1 MNKIIK
7 VLLKIVA
14 GIIAFIII
22 VIVAVLSYSL
32 YDPNID
38 ISPSAYKWEK
48 GMSDAE
54 IEQTTNDL
62 VSQMSLE
69 EKMDQLSG
77 NHQISMLKIGVR
89 YALFKDDFP
98 YSIVYAGQNEN
109 LHIPPIAFSDGPR
122 GVTTGNSTT
131 FPVAMARGASWDV
144 DLERRVSDAIGK
156 ECRALNVNYFGGL
169 CVNILRHPAWGRAQE
184 TFGEDP
190 YHVGEMGLALM
201 KGVQSHNVMACA
213 KHFAANSIENSRF
226 YVDIKLN
233 ERTLREV
240 YLPHFK
246 KLSDQGVA
254 SIMSAYNKIN
264 GEYCG
269 HNKRLLT
276 NILRDEWGFKG
287 IVSSDWVWGLK
298 NTVKGIN
305 AGLDI
310 EMPSQNF
317 YTMDKIEKELAL
329 GSITETQIDKLV
341 KNVVRT
347 KLKFV
352 TKEDSQEYP
361 ENLVASE
368 EHTLLAREVA
378 EKSMVLLKNKNGFLP
393 LRKTGIKKLAVIGSL
408 ARENNLGDKGSS
420 YVKPPYVISILEGI
434 TNYLNEEVEVVFAN
448 GLDISEAS
456 KIAQSSDVV
465 LIVAGYNFN
474 DEGEYVVNNP
484 EIKGQRAD
492 EGGDRDSLRL
502 KANDVKLIKAISQS
516 NANTIVSL
524 IGGSAIII
532 EEWKALPRAIIMTW
546 YHGMEGG
553 NALANVLFGE
563 VNPSGKLPFIVPK
576 DESQLPVFDAFAED
590 ADYGYYHGYTLF
602 DKKGMEPA
610 FPFGYGLS
618 YTTYNYDS
626 LYVEIDSLDIIHAS
640 VVVANTGNLTGEEV
654 VQLYVGLGQ
663 SSVDRPVKL
672 LRGFDKVMLKPGE
685 SRKVFFEVNPE
696 EIAWYNPE
704 SQAWEVEYMNYEL
717 FVGPSSDPKTLL
729 SSNFEIVNPK
739 EIVMPL

>member
-1 MNKIIK
+1 MNKILK
-7 VLLKIVA
+7 FLLKTVA
-14 GIIAFIII
+14 GIIAFVILMTII
-22 VIVAVLSYSL
+22 VLSYSL
-32 YDPNID
+32 SEPNID
-38 ISPSAYKWEK
+38 ISPSAYKWKK
-48 GMSDAE
+48 GMSDEE
-54 IEQTTNDL
+54 IEKTTDEL
-62 VSQMSLE
+62 VNQMSLE

-77 NHQISMLKIGVR
+77 GSPLSLLKIGVR
-89 YALFKDDFP
+89 FALFKDDFP
-98 YSIVYAGQNEN
+98 YCIVYAGQNDA
-109 LHIPPIAFSDGPR
+109 LDIPPIAFSDGPR
-122 GVTTGNSTT
+122 GVTSGTSTA

-144 DLERRVSDAIGK
+144 DLEERVSDAIGK

-184 TFGEDP
+184 TYGEDP

-213 KHFAANSIENSRF
+213 KHFAVNSIENSRF
-226 YVDIKLN
+226 YVDVKLK

-240 YLPHFK
+240 YLPQFK
-246 KLSDQGVA
+246 KLSDNGVA
-254 SIMSAYNKIN
+254 SIMSAYNKLN
-264 GEYCG
+264 GEHCG

-298 NTVKGIN
+298 NTAKGIN

-310 EMPSQNF
+310 EMPTQNF
-317 YTMDKIEKELAL
+317 YAMNKIENELAL
-329 GSITETQIDKLV
+329 GSITETQIDQLV

-352 TKEDSQEYP
+352 TTADSQEYH

-378 EKSMVLLKNKNGFLP
+378 EKSMVLLKNKSRFLP
-393 LRKTGIKKLAVIGSL
+393 LKKAGIKKLAVIGSL
-408 ARENNLGDKGSS
+408 ATENNLGDKGSS
-420 YVKPPYVISILEGI
+420 YVKPPYVVSVLEGI
-434 TNYLNEEVEVVFAN
+434 TNYLNEGIEVLFAD
-448 GLDISEAS
+448 GSDILEAS
-456 KIAQSSDVV
+456 RIAQSSDAV
-465 LIVAGYNFN
+465 LVVAGYDFN

-484 EIKGQRAD
+484 EIRGQRAN
-492 EGGDRDSLRL
+492 EGGDRESLRL
-502 KANDVKLIKAISQS
+502 KPNDVKLIKAVTQS
-516 NANTIVSL
+516 NANTVVSL

-563 VNPSGKLPFIVPK
+563 VNPSGKLPFVVPK
-576 DESQLPVFDAFAED
+576 DESQLPVFNAYADE

-618 YTTYNYDS
+618 YTSFDYDS
-626 LYVEIDSLDIIHAS
+626 LTIKKDSLGIIHAS
-640 VVVANTGNLTGEEV
+640 AMITNVGNLAGEEV
-654 VQLYVGLGQ
+654 VQLYVGFSQ
-663 SSVDRPVKL
+663 SAIDRPVKL
-672 LRGFDKVMLKPGE
+672 LRGFDKIMLEPGE
-685 SRKVFFEVNPE
+685 SRKVFFEINPE
-696 EIAWYNPE
+696 ELSWYNPE
-704 SQAWEVEYMNYEL
+704 SLAWQVEYMTYEL
-717 FVGPSSDPKTLL
+717 FIGPSSDSETLL
-729 SSNFEIVNPK
+729 SSTFDIQ
-739 EIVMPL
+739 